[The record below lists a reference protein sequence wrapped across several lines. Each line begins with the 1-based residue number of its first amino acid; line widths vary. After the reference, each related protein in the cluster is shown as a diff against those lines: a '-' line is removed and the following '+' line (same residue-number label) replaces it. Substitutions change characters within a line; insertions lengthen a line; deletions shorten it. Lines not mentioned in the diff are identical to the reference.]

1 MQVSIK
7 INLCNKNKSMQVS
20 IYLSSI
26 ISMIQTTQENVFSE
40 SKFSWPINIMT
51 KAPSSMYVH
60 VYMLNSMV

>member
-20 IYLSSI
+20 IYLRSI

-40 SKFSWPINIMT
+40 SKFS
-51 KAPSSMYVH
+51 
-60 VYMLNSMV
+60 